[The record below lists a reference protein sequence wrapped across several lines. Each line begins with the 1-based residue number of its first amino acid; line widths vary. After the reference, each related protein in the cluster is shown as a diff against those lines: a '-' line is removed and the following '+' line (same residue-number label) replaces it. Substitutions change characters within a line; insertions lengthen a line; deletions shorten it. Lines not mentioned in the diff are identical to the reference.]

1 MRACLP
7 PVWLLFTCCVPVWPT
22 LSLWPPEKTLN
33 FLFEILAELF
43 KRRTDLDTALCVA
56 YRLSTV
62 LLSQVYTVWGLHLLF
77 AYRSRQRNVCGLSA
91 PRCVSVC
98 VCVGICVCVLQV
110 RSCCR
115 ACGHCYCKNIFST
128 CKYIFISEIG
138 NIFYSCKTNH
148 CNLPNWI
155 CCLLCRKLNI
165 SEMPKIS

>member
-98 VCVGICVCVLQV
+98 VCVGICVCV
-110 RSCCR
+110 
-115 ACGHCYCKNIFST
+115 FSKLEVVAEHVDT
-128 CKYIFISEIG
+128 AIVKTYFLLVNTFLLVKLVIYFTAVKQITAICLTEYAA
-138 NIFYSCKTNH
+138 YSVV
-148 CNLPNWI
+148 
-155 CCLLCRKLNI
+155 
-165 SEMPKIS
+165 S